1 MVLLFDKMFG
11 PQLSITSRLQIATF
25 AEAIVKSGH
34 DDDTLTIN
42 AQQFNAAMSK
52 LASFGDV

>member
-1 MVLLFDKMFG
+1 MFG